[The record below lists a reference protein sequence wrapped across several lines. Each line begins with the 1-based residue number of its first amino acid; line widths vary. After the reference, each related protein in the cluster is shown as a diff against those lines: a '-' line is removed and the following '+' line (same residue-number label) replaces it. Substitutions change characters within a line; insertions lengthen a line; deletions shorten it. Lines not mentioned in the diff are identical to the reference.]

1 MAMRDDFCVFI
12 LSHGRPDRVMTYSTI
27 KRAGYTGKVFV
38 VIDDE
43 DKCGD
48 QYRSKYGDEVIV
60 FSKSEQAETTDIGD
74 NFNGRGVVVFAR
86 NACFRLARERGIRYF
101 WVLDDDYMSVRLNFK
116 HDLRP
121 TNRALYITK
130 HLDDVLEA
138 MIDFYA
144 SAPITSLAMA
154 QGGDL
159 MGGPQGQHCITL
171 RRKAMNSFL
180 CATNRP
186 FQYMG
191 RINEDTTAYVTL
203 GRCGAVFFTM
213 LQAAVFQP
221 MTQMH
226 SGGLTEAYKELG
238 THVKSFYTVMYAP
251 SCTKIGEL
259 GAHYL
264 DGRQTNYRI
273 HHKINW
279 NVAVPKIIREQ
290 HRKGVKR

>member
-1 MAMRDDFCVFI
+1 MREDFCVFI

-48 QYRSKYGDEVIV
+48 QYRSKYDDEIIV
-60 FSKSEQAETTDIGD
+60 FNKKQEAKTTDCGD
-74 NFNGRGVVVFAR
+74 NFNDRRTPLYAR
-86 NACFRLARERGIRYF
+86 NACFDLAKERGIRYF
-101 WVLDDDYMSVRLNFK
+101 WVLDDDYTSVRLNFK
-116 HDLRP
+116 HDMRP
-121 TNRALYITK
+121 TNGTLYITK

-138 MIDFYA
+138 MIDFYS
-144 SAPITSLAMA
+144 SAPIASLAMC

-159 MGGPQGQHCITL
+159 MGGPQAQTNITL

-180 CATNRP
+180 CSTDRP
-186 FQYMG
+186 FKYVA
-191 RINEDTTAYVTL
+191 RLNDDVTTYVAL
-203 GRCGAVFFTM
+203 GNRGHLFFTM
-213 LQAAVFQP
+213 MQAAVFQP
-221 MTQMH
+221 QTQQNA
-226 SGGLTEAYKELG
+226 GGLTEAYKDAG

-251 SCTKIGEL
+251 SCTTIGEL